1 MRLSPIERDGLN
13 DEQRTVLEAIENG
26 PRGEGRPGIG
36 MIGPFGAWVRAPSV
50 GQAIQEAGEAIRF
63 NTSLAANVQEV
74 AICTVGVHH
83 RSRFEF
89 SAHRS
94 LAIKAGVSEQAL
106 DQLVA
111 GEHPDFSGDEQLSYS
126 IASQML
132 NQHRILDDTYAHGLA
147 VFGETAMIEL
157 VATVGYYCLI
167 SLTLNSFEIPLESGM
182 RDPFPD
188 SDDET
193 QPVDTTGKIRR

>member
-1 MRLSPIERDGLN
+1 MRLSPIERDDLN
-13 DEQRTVLEAIENG
+13 DEQRTVLEAIESG
-26 PRGEGRPGIG
+26 PRGEGRPGIW
-36 MIGPFGAWVRAPSV
+36 MIGPFGAWVRAPGI
-50 GQAIQEAGEAIRF
+50 GQAIQAAGEAIRF
-63 NTSLAANVQEV
+63 NTSLTPNVQEV

-89 SAHRS
+89 SAHRA

-106 DQLVA
+106 DQLA
-111 GEHPDFSGDEQLSYS
+111 ACEHPDFSGDEQLSYT

-132 NQHRILDDTYAHGLA
+132 NQHRILDDTYAHCLA

-182 RDPFPD
+182 RDPFPA
-188 SDDET
+188 SNSET
-193 QPVDTTGKIRR
+193 Q

>member
-1 MRLSPIERDGLN
+1 MRLAPIERDDLN
-13 DEQRTVLEAIENG
+13 DEQRTVLEAIESG

-36 MIGPFGAWVRAPSV
+36 MIGPFGAWVRAPGI
-50 GQAIQEAGEAIRF
+50 GQAIQAAGEAIRF
-63 NTSLAANVQEV
+63 NTSLAPNVQEV

-89 SAHRS
+89 SAHRA

-106 DQLVA
+106 DQLAA
-111 GEHPDFSGDEQLSYS
+111 GEHPDFSGNEQLSYT

-132 NQHRILDDTYAHGLA
+132 DQHRILDDTYAHGLM

-167 SLTLNSFEIPLESGM
+167 SLTLNSFEIPLEPGM
-182 RDPFPD
+182 RDPFPA
-188 SDDET
+188 SNSKT
-193 QPVDTTGKIRR
+193 Q